1 MPCPQ
6 LHKNAGTQSS
16 ELLRRVPSH
25 APTCIRTAITAAAA
39 AAAAN
44 AANANAAAANAAN
57 ANANANTG
65 GRRRE
70 TAWRGVV
77 RA

>member
-1 MPCPQ
+1 M
-6 LHKNAGTQSS
+6 
-16 ELLRRVPSH
+16 PSH

-39 AAAAN
+39 AAAAAAN
-44 AANANAAAANAAN
+44 AANANAAAAAANAAN
-57 ANANANTG
+57 AKANTG